1 MSKVKVV
8 LNSASVRAL
17 LKSSGAADICMEQA
31 RRIQGNAGEHYAV
44 EVRAYPERTGAAVY
58 PWKFVLGA
66 DEDGE
71 QPDGPSQSC
80 KAGDPVLCGPAGRC
94 HGP

>member
-58 PWKFVLGA
+58 PSDAEGYYDNLKNNTLLK
-66 DEDGE
+66 
-71 QPDGPSQSC
+71 S
-80 KAGDPVLCGPAGRC
+80 L
-94 HGP
+94 